1 MIIAELRGRCRQIP
15 GVLGEEGEILG
26 TKDIFSWGPVDTP
39 RSHVY
44 RYICIVLLLVHSVTI
59 IVIIIII
66 IIAIIIIIVII
77 IIIIII
83 IIITFSFV

>member
-15 GVLGEEGEILG
+15 GVLGGEGEILG

-66 IIAIIIIIVII
+66 IAIIIIIVII

>member
-1 MIIAELRGRCRQIP
+1 MIIAELRGRGRQLP
-15 GVLGEEGEILG
+15 SVLGGEGEILG
-26 TKDIFSWGPVDTP
+26 TKDILRLGPVDTP

-66 IIAIIIIIVII
+66 IITIIAIIIIVII
-77 IIIIII
+77 IIISSS
-83 IIITFSFV
+83 TLYT

>member
-15 GVLGEEGEILG
+15 GVLGGEGEILG

-66 IIAIIIIIVII
+66 IIIAIIIIIVII

-83 IIITFSFV
+83 IITFSFV

>member
-44 RYICIVLLLVHSVTI
+44 RYICIALLLVHSVTI

-66 IIAIIIIIVII
+66 IIAITIIIVII
-77 IIIIII
+77 IIIIFI